1 MLCPLLNLLNIEA
14 PSFSLKE
21 RSVVLHQCESETQKF
36 GTKQV
41 DKG

>member
-1 MLCPLLNLLNIEA
+1 MLWLLLSLLKIEA

-21 RSVVLHQCESETQKF
+21 RSVVLHRCETETQKF